1 MEQRALLSLPVVK
14 FAPFLAAGMLTAHFL
29 QDAALWIMVCAAC
42 AFFIFI
48 RSKAAPCLAGFAA
61 GLFIMCLYVAYY
73 CEPILSY
80 AGKTV
85 ETEFTVVEYLSGTEN
100 SLEFFGKMNLD
111 GVTAYVRL
119 SGEMLVEEGGSA
131 VAVITLDKPDAQ
143 YLAQNLSKGILLCGE
158 IEEYHSVRPAQFSL
172 SGAIGAIRGELSSAL
187 RENVFGESGE
197 MAMALLLGQDEFLPQ
212 TLSEQ
217 IKISGI
223 AHYTSVSGAHF
234 AILAAILLQFVP
246 SNKPRLKAVLSI
258 LTAFAA
264 VIFFGATASVMR
276 ASAMFMISAIAPVFK
291 REAETL
297 NTLCCAVSALL
308 LISPGAVLDIGFG
321 MSVLGVF
328 GVGAVS
334 PQLTKRLC
342 ELLPKGAK
350 FLAPII
356 GALSASTCALICTAP
371 ISAAVFKG
379 VSLCA
384 VLTSILIMPLIT
396 IGMTFMILLGIL
408 NSGVFA
414 VPIDL
419 SMKMVLQIVRFFG
432 KQRGMFLSLDFTGAW
447 ILALLCAVLLTVG
460 AFGSFKVLRR
470 CFEGAAVLALSSML
484 ISQICVENRSEIRF
498 VGNSRTS
505 AAVAFQG
512 REAVVFISGNGAG
525 LADDISR
532 CLRERGAVKISV
544 LAAFEADYT
553 GTLSIDEL
561 TGMVKTDKI
570 ITSGSSLSING
581 RTIASASVGDSGVSA
596 DIVLYHGN
604 SPKNDCSAE
613 LGVFFVNPRR
623 TLPENAVN
631 VRVNKE
637 FCVPL
642 NAEKIIV
649 KIENSS

>member
-1 MEQRALLSLPVVK
+1 MEQRVLFSQPVVK
-14 FAPFLAAGMLTAHFL
+14 FAPFLAAGMLTAFFL
-29 QDAALWIMVCAAC
+29 QEAALWIVACAAG
-42 AFFIFI
+42 AFFIFM

-61 GLFIMCLYVAYY
+61 GLLFMSLYVACY
-73 CEPILSY
+73 CEPVLSY
-80 AGKTV
+80 AGKTID
-85 ETEFTVVEYLSGTEN
+85 TEFTVVEYLSDTEN
-100 SLEFFGKMNLD
+100 GLEFLGEMNLD

-131 VAVITLDKPDAQ
+131 AAEVTLDKPDAQ
-143 YLAQNLSKGILLCGE
+143 YLTQNLSREILLYGE
-158 IEEYHSVRPAQFSL
+158 IEEYHSVKPARFSF
-172 SGAIGAIRGELSSAL
+172 SGAIGAIRGKLCSSL
-187 RENVFGESGE
+187 QENVFGESGK
-197 MAMALLLGQDEFLPQ
+197 MAMALLLGRDEFLPQ

-217 IKISGI
+217 VKISGI

-234 AILAAILLQFVP
+234 AILAAVLLRLVP
-246 SNKPRLKAVLSI
+246 SNKRRLKAALSI

-276 ASAMFMISAIAPVFK
+276 ASAMFIISAIAPIFK
-291 REAETL
+291 REGETL
-297 NTLCCAVSALL
+297 NTLCCAVSILL
-308 LISPGAVLDIGFG
+308 LISPGAVLDVGFG

-328 GVGAVS
+328 GVGVVS
-334 PQLTKRLC
+334 PQLTERLC

-350 FLAPII
+350 FLSPII
-356 GALSASTCALICTAP
+356 GVLSASTCALICTAP

-384 VLTSILIMPLIT
+384 VLTSILVMPLIT
-396 IGMTFMILLGIL
+396 IAMTFMILLGVL

-432 KQRGMFLSLDFTGAW
+432 NRRGMFLSLDFAGSW

-460 AFGSFKVLRR
+460 AFGSFRTLRR
-470 CFEGAAVLALSSML
+470 CSGGAAALALSTML
-484 ISQICVENRSEIRF
+484 ISQIYIANRSEIRF
-498 VGNSRTS
+498 VGNSHTS
-505 AAVAFQG
+505 AAVALQG
-512 REAVVFISGNGAG
+512 REAAVFISGNGAG

-532 CLRERGAVKISV
+532 CLRERGTVKISV

-553 GTLSIDEL
+553 GALSIEEL
-561 TGMVKTDKI
+561 TEMVETDKI
-570 ITSGSSLSING
+570 ITSGTAFSING
-581 RTIASASVGDSGVSA
+581 RTIASAKAGDSGASA
-596 DIVLYHGN
+596 DIVLYHGS

-631 VRVNKE
+631 IRVNKE